1 MKKTG
6 KPGAKKP
13 TPAPETE
20 RRQEIMNAL
29 ALIEGRITLITTDE
43 MLLRFGQAA
52 EYAKALQIAT
62 DVMREK
68 LGI

>member
-6 KPGAKKP
+6 KPGAEKP

-20 RRQEIMNAL
+20 RRQAIMDAL
-29 ALIEGRITLITTDE
+29 ALIEGRITLITTDD
-43 MLLRFGQAA
+43 MLLHFGQAA
-52 EYAKALQIAT
+52 AYARALQIAA